1 MIGNVKKWIGLAS
14 GGISVLEYA
23 ELGAT
28 ARNSGG
34 FAYVSPQEAAAKRLA
49 KAKRKAQKKARRR
62 NRK

>member
-1 MIGNVKKWIGLAS
+1 MIGNIKKWLGLAGAVVS
-14 GGISVLEYA
+14 AMECAEPGG
-23 ELGAT
+23 T

-34 FAYVSPQEAAAKRLA
+34 FTYVSPQDAAAKRLA